1 MTAWNADTEA
11 DVVGADAVTL
21 VEGSSFCISAVSG
34 DISSEGGTNGAF
46 YQDTRIVSRWM
57 LRINGALRE
66 PLVAQRPD
74 AFEAT
79 FVGRA
84 TWPGGRF
91 DSPLVVRQERHV
103 GPGLRDDITLH
114 NYSAETVDC
123 DIEILVDADQA
134 DLFDVKGGRKYTGAA
149 VSRTVGEGGLL
160 LETVRDGQRRG
171 SAFRAAGAEITRDGL
186 RFRAT
191 IPARGNWSTSV
202 IVVPLINGV
211 APREPFTETGVPRQ
225 RVGVQRHL
233 AWEENAPR
241 ISVSDHDV
249 EATLDRSQSD
259 LGSLRIFDAENPD
272 RVAVAAGAPWF
283 MALFGR
289 DSLLSSYMA
298 LLIDPS
304 LAVGTLQTLAEIQGS
319 RVDPDSEEEPGRI
332 PHEVRLGIT
341 AGLSLGGT
349 AYYGTADA
357 TPLFVSLLGELSRWG
372 LSADIIGS
380 LIPNADRAL
389 EWIEKYGDRDGDGF
403 VEYLRPNVHGLLNQG
418 WKDSWDGINFAD
430 GRMAEPP
437 TALCEVQAY
446 VYSAYVARSLLARTT
461 GDTKTENHWAGR
473 AATLKEAFNE
483 KFWLPDRGYFA
494 VALDKDKN
502 PVDAC
507 TSNMGHCLWTGI
519 VDEDKAPSVVEHLM
533 SPKMVTGWGIRTL
546 ASDMGAYNPVS
557 YHNGSVWPHD
567 TALVATGLMRYGF
580 VDEARRIA
588 SGLLDAA
595 GHFDG
600 QLPEL
605 FCGFDRSEFHGPVP
619 YPTACSPQAWAAA
632 TPIQLARILLRFD
645 PDFTRNVVHLAP
657 ILPEEFGEFQ
667 AQNVM
672 MGRSRITVNAA
683 GRDGSVEG
691 LPPGLKLIKEPRPP
705 LDDRLGGRAGD

>member
-11 DVVGADAVTL
+11 DIAGADAVTV

-34 DISSEGGTNGAF
+34 DISPDGGTNGAF
-46 YQDTRIVSRWM
+46 YQDTRIVSRWI

-91 DSPLVVRQERHV
+91 DSPLVVRQERHI
-103 GPGLRDDITLH
+103 GPGLRDDVTVE
-114 NYSAETVDC
+114 NFSAEDVDC
-123 DIEILVDADQA
+123 DIELLVDADQA
-134 DLFDVKGGRKYTGAA
+134 DLFDVKGGRPSEDAA
-149 VSRTVGEGGLL
+149 VSRSAGADGLL
-160 LETVRDGQRRG
+160 VEAVRGGQRRG
-171 SAFRAAGAEITRDGL
+171 SAIRAAGAEVTIDGL

-191 IPARGNWSTSV
+191 IPARGKWSTSV
-202 IVVPLINGV
+202 IVVPLINGE
-211 APREPFTETGVPRQ
+211 APKEPFTEAGLPRH
-225 RVGVQRHL
+225 RAGVQRHL

-241 ISVSDHDV
+241 ISVADHDV
-249 EATLDRSQSD
+249 EATLRRSQSD
-259 LGSLRIFDAENPD
+259 LGSLRIFDADNPG
-272 RVAVAAGAPWF
+272 RAAVAAGAPWF

-298 LLIDPS
+298 LLIDPN
-304 LAVGTLQTLAEIQGS
+304 LAVGTLQTLADIQGAKE
-319 RVDPDSEEEPGRI
+319 DPASEEQPGRI
-332 PHEVRLGIT
+332 PHEVRLGVT

-357 TPLFVSLLGELSRWG
+357 TPLFVSLLGELGRWG
-372 LSADIIGS
+372 LSGEIIDS

-403 VEYLRPNVHGLLNQG
+403 VEYLRPNIHGLLNQG

-446 VYSAYVARSLLARTT
+446 VYSAYVARSSLARTA
-461 GDTKTENHWAGR
+461 GDTKTEHHWAER
-473 AATLKEAFNE
+473 AAALKKAFND
-483 KFWLPDRGYFA
+483 KFWLPDKGYFA

-502 PVDAC
+502 PVDSC

-519 VDEDKAPSVVEHLM
+519 VDEEKAPSVAERLM
-533 SPKMVTGWGIRTL
+533 LPEMFTGWGIRTL

-567 TALVATGLMRYGF
+567 SALVATGLMRYGF
-580 VDEARRIA
+580 VDDAQRIA
-588 SGLLDAA
+588 SGILDAA
-595 GHFDG
+595 AHFDG

-605 FCGFDRSEFHGPVP
+605 FCGFDRAEFHGPVP
-619 YPTACSPQAWAAA
+619 YPTACAPQAWAAA
-632 TPIQLARILLRFD
+632 APIQLARILLRFD
-645 PDFTRNVVHLAP
+645 PDFTRNVVYLAP
-657 ILPEEFGEFQ
+657 ILPEEMGEFR
-667 AQNVM
+667 AENVLL
-672 MGRSRITVNAA
+672 GRSRVAINAD
-683 GRDGSVEG
+683 GREGSIDG
-691 LPPGLKLIKEPRPP
+691 LPPGLKLLKEPRPP
-705 LDDRLGGRAGD
+705 LDDRLGGQAGD

>member
-1 MTAWNADTEA
+1 MTAWNANTEA
-11 DVVGADAVTL
+11 EIAGADAVTL
-21 VEGSSFCISAVSG
+21 LEGSSFCISAVSG
-34 DISSEGGTNGAF
+34 DISPDGGTNGAF
-46 YQDTRIVSRWM
+46 YQDTRIVSRWI

-74 AFEAT
+74 TFEAT

-84 TWPGGRF
+84 SWPDGKF
-91 DSPLVVRQERHV
+91 DSPLIVRQERHV
-103 GPGLRDDITLH
+103 GPGLRDDITLE
-114 NYSAETVDC
+114 NYSAEAVDC

-134 DLFDVKGGRKYTGAA
+134 DLFEVKGGRQPNGAA
-149 VSRTVGEGGLL
+149 VSRS
-160 LETVRDGQRRG
+160 VRDERLLVEAVRNGQRRG
-171 SAFRAAGAEITRDGL
+171 SAIRAAGAEITVDGL

-191 IPARGNWSTSV
+191 IAARGKWSTSV
-202 IVVPLINGV
+202 IVVPLINDV
-211 APREPFTETGVPRQ
+211 APKEPFTEAGVPRQ
-225 RVGVQRHL
+225 RTGVQRHL
-233 AWEENAPR
+233 AWGESVPR
-241 ISVSDHDV
+241 ISVADHGV
-249 EATLDRSQSD
+249 EATLQRSQTD
-259 LGSLRIFDAENPD
+259 LGSLRIFDAENPG

-298 LLIDPS
+298 LLIDPT
-304 LAVGTLQTLAEIQGS
+304 LAAGTLQTLADIQGTK
-319 RVDPDSEEEPGRI
+319 VDADSEEQPGRI
-332 PHEVRLGIT
+332 PHEVRFGVT

-372 LSADIIGS
+372 LSGDIIDS
-380 LIPNADRAL
+380 LMPNADRAL
-389 EWIEKYGDRDGDGF
+389 AWIELYGDRDGDGL
-403 VEYLRPNVHGLLNQG
+403 VEYLRPNIHGLLNQG

-437 TALCEVQAY
+437 TALCEVQGY
-446 VYSAYVARSLLARTT
+446 VYSAYVARSLLARAK
-461 GDTKTENHWAGR
+461 GDFSTEHRWAGR
-473 AATLKEAFNE
+473 AAALKEAFNE
-483 KFWLPDRGYFA
+483 KFWLPDKGYFA
-494 VALDKDKN
+494 LALDKDKN
-502 PVDAC
+502 PVDSC

-519 VDEDKAPSVVEHLM
+519 VDEEKAPSVVERLM
-533 SPKMVTGWGIRTL
+533 SPKMFTGWGIRTL

-580 VDEARRIA
+580 VDEATKIA
-588 SGLLDAA
+588 SGILDAA

-645 PDFTRNVVHLAP
+645 PDFTRNAVHLAP
-657 ILPEEFGEFQ
+657 ILPEKFGDFRAE
-667 AQNVM
+667 NVLL
-672 MGRSRITVNAA
+672 GPSRITINAA
-683 GRDGSVEG
+683 GREGSVGG
-691 LPPGLKLIKEPRPP
+691 LPPGLKLLKEPRPP
-705 LDDRLGGRAGD
+705 LDEGLGGRNGD